1 MILKELRIRQ
11 GMTQKQLAKLMHV
24 SSQTIL
30 NWESGIYE
38 PKIKQLIALAD
49 IFHVS
54 IDYLVERE
62 TKISCIEK
70 IKNADNDDLIGF
82 LKEYLT
88 KVTKNK

>member
-38 PKIKQLIALAD
+38 PNIKQLIALAD
-49 IFHVS
+49 IFHVT
-54 IDYLVERE
+54 IDRLVERE
-62 TKISCIEK
+62 TKISHIEK
-70 IKNADNDDLIGF
+70 IKNADYDDLIEI

-88 KVTKNK
+88 KITKNK